1 MSNKNASTQSSES
14 VAKLLNFLGKPENPL
29 PAIVPLA
36 DGLQLTKSSKGDVYY
51 CTSQEFCTCPGFHYR
66 RTCRHIKALECIK
79 PHGQS
84 MAKVLEEHDRNL
96 PRMPASYRRIVKA
109 AREDAEADLELKP
122 KGSFKPF
129 LEE

>member
-1 MSNKNASTQSSES
+1 MDNKNASTQAAES
-14 VAKLLNFLGKPENPL
+14 VAKLLNFLGKPANPL

-36 DGLQLTKSSKGDVYY
+36 DGMQLTKSSKGDVYY
-51 CTSQEFCTCPGFHYR
+51 FTSQEFCTCHGFHYR
-66 RTCRHIKALECIK
+66 RTCKHLKALESIR

-84 MAKVLEEHDRNL
+84 MAEVLEEDDRNL

-122 KGSFKPF
+122 TGSFRPF
-129 LEE
+129 LE

>member
-1 MSNKNASTQSSES
+1 MDNRSTA
-14 VAKLLNFLGKPENPL
+14 VDNVKP
-29 PAIVPLA
+29 
-36 DGLQLTKSSKGDVYY
+36 Q
-51 CTSQEFCTCPGFHYR
+51 
-66 RTCRHIKALECIK
+66 
-79 PHGQS
+79 GQS

-96 PRMPASYRRIVKA
+96 PRMPASYRRIVNA